1 MANPLYRDVFKEL
14 IEYEEALYS
23 VRVNSDATFP
33 EAASNVLPG
42 GGPDSYKIG
51 LYDTCQQFN
60 LTVDEDADDWIG
72 YTPRKELSPKCFVT
86 MRLLDFVYEK
96 YNDTYN
102 ITEAAVK
109 DNKELLERIQTG
121 KGDPEIYGGY
131 NYLYLDAFVGGTIPE
146 EIDQDL

>member
-1 MANPLYRDVFKEL
+1 MFNSLFRDVFNEL
-14 IEYEEALYS
+14 VEYEEALYA
-23 VRVNSDATFP
+23 VRVNSDAKFP
-33 EAASNVLPG
+33 EAASSVQPG

-72 YTPRKELSPKCFVT
+72 YTPRKELKPKCFVT

-102 ITEAAVK
+102 LTEAAIK
-109 DNKELLERIQTG
+109 DDKELLERI
-121 KGDPEIYGGY
+121 
-131 NYLYLDAFVGGTIPE
+131 
-146 EIDQDL
+146 